1 MNARPVLDLST
12 LNPPQREAVTTTEGP
27 LLVLAGAGSGKTR
40 VIVHRIGWLMQKGVD
55 PESILAVTF
64 TNKAAG
70 EMRERVAAV
79 AGAAAV
85 DVHVSTF
92 HSFGLWLL
100 QREHAAAGLPKRFAI
115 CDAGD
120 QIALVKR
127 CMREVKVDDRSFDAH
142 RVLSM
147 LSRAKSEGR
156 KRIRVREAGQGDDYD
171 LVASEVFPRYARA
184 LRAQRSVDFDD
195 LIALPVELLSKD
207 EALRRRIG
215 ERFRYVLVDEYQ
227 DTNAAQLEL
236 LKLLAGE
243 ERNVCAVGDD
253 DQAIYGW
260 RGAEVRN
267 ILRFERH
274 FPGAKEVRL
283 EQNYRSTGHILACAN
298 AVIARN
304 PDRRPKRLFT
314 SEGAGDRVRVV
325 ALENEEEEARFVG
338 EEIARLRREGRPW
351 SHFAVLYRLN
361 AQSRPVEEALRAA
374 DMPHAVHG
382 GPAFFDRSE
391 VRDLLAYLKVCVA
404 PRDEVSLAR
413 IVNVPARGIGDASLE
428 RVHARAVAEGLPL
441 FEALARA
448 GEVPD
453 LPRGAAERI
462 AAFVALVEKYRA
474 RFAEGKVAEAARAL
488 VAEVDLPGHA
498 RGSVQSFEAGQR
510 KVDALE
516 GVLRSLDAFEART
529 SRPSLASWLARLAL
543 DSRAEED
550 PQGGGGVTLMTLHAA
565 KGLEFPVVFLVG
577 VEEDLLPCAGLQ
589 GEARDLDEERRLAYV
604 GLTRARERLYLTR
617 AAARTRRGKVIPRT
631 PSRFL
636 EDLPPEAHEKV
647 DPSASD
653 APEDVAAA
661 AASVMAE
668 LRARLRP

>member
-1 MNARPVLDLST
+1 
-12 LNPPQREAVTTTEGP
+12 
-27 LLVLAGAGSGKTR
+27 
-40 VIVHRIGWLMQKGVD
+40 
-55 PESILAVTF
+55 
-64 TNKAAG
+64 
-70 EMRERVAAV
+70 
-79 AGAAAV
+79 
-85 DVHVSTF
+85 
-92 HSFGLWLL
+92 
-100 QREHAAAGLPKRFAI
+100 
-115 CDAGD
+115 
-120 QIALVKR
+120 
-127 CMREVKVDDRSFDAH
+127 
-142 RVLSM
+142 
-147 LSRAKSEGR
+147 
-156 KRIRVREAGQGDDYD
+156 
-171 LVASEVFPRYARA
+171 
-184 LRAQRSVDFDD
+184 
-195 LIALPVELLSKD
+195 
-207 EALRRRIG
+207 
-215 ERFRYVLVDEYQ
+215 
-227 DTNAAQLEL
+227 
-236 LKLLAGE
+236 
-243 ERNVCAVGDD
+243 
-253 DQAIYGW
+253 
-260 RGAEVRN
+260 
-267 ILRFERH
+267 
-274 FPGAKEVRL
+274 
-283 EQNYRSTGHILACAN
+283 
-298 AVIARN
+298 
-304 PDRRPKRLFT
+304 
-314 SEGAGDRVRVV
+314 
-325 ALENEEEEARFVG
+325 
-338 EEIARLRREGRPW
+338 
-351 SHFAVLYRLN
+351 
-361 AQSRPVEEALRAA
+361 
-374 DMPHAVHG
+374 
-382 GPAFFDRSE
+382 
-391 VRDLLAYLKVCVA
+391 
-404 PRDEVSLAR
+404 
-413 IVNVPARGIGDASLE
+413 
-428 RVHARAVAEGLPL
+428 VAEGLPL